1 MSETGVCFIE
11 GICKGIM
18 EFLQHAVKYVPIF
31 GISSR
36 LPLLYVAFLVA
47 STVCSAQKSG
57 ADFSNVA
64 EIPIDEVRF
73 EGNSRFSDA
82 ELADAVSSRPSER
95 NVARE
100 VFLYLY
106 RNFHRNPFVPHRI
119 ADRFLNIAKSMPD
132 GLRYFSE
139 AAARDDA
146 DLIEE
151 IYNQRGYHETSVTYN
166 FDHDSENKKYVLTFL
181 VNEGNSYQVRS
192 LIYLGLNNL
201 PATVKVQI
209 LREMRFKSG
218 NVFDEIRIR
227 RDADAIEDI
236 LKNNG
241 WYFSSYQHEKPTVF
255 TDTTHKSDSIVVNF
269 TLGKRIIT
277 GEISVERQLNGQS
290 AITDDL
296 VRAISELRTGEWY
309 SRRKA
314 VATINALY
322 QLGVYDF
329 VSIDTVGRQVMPDST
344 VELYNIRIFTR
355 YKEQGEFNVS
365 PFLNRTAN
373 DNLTNFGGEISLTHR
388 NVFGAAQNGNIFA
401 RYMWNDFQFSVPAG
415 FSSVSTEI
423 QTGLS
428 FIQPVLES
436 FDSWRIS
443 GSSQVLYSRKFVIPH
458 VAVNAFSAKISLPII
473 FPPWTYITSALPE
486 ISAEAQSVENGEM
499 IPSADVAGDAQ
510 LGVIEPLRT
519 LNRFTGNV
527 FRLTGVSLGFSV
539 SGDNRNDLF
548 APAEGHLFSFT
559 PESAFGPLAL
569 YQKLQATYLFFEP
582 LAARSVFAAKLRLGH
597 IFADSGA
604 YVPVERLFY
613 AGGANSVRSYG
624 ARMLFDPFANK
635 HLPDSLK
642 HFENIGILTGSRS
655 IIEGSFEYR
664 LTFARPSG
672 TSSFIASQI
681 ERMGVA
687 FFMDYGSTY
696 NSSALSPN
704 LVEIL
709 SNIAVG
715 FGCGFRYSTP
725 VGPFRLD
732 LATKLYD
739 PMSVGRTFIT
749 QRAPFEDIQLLI
761 GLGHAF

>member
-1 MSETGVCFIE
+1 MNFSRYTIKSASF
-11 GICKGIM
+11 
-18 EFLQHAVKYVPIF
+18 F
-31 GISSR
+31 GKFSR
-36 LPLLYVAFLVA
+36 LSFLAVVFITTTA
-47 STVCSAQKSG
+47 IAYAQKSG
-57 ADFSNVA
+57 TDYSDIA

-73 EGNSRFSDA
+73 EGNRRFSDA
-82 ELADAVSSRPSER
+82 ELADAVTSRPSER

-100 VFLYLY
+100 IFLYLY
-106 RNFHRNPFVPHRI
+106 RNFHRNRFVPHRI
-119 ADRFLNIAKSMPD
+119 ADRFLTVAKSMPD

-139 AAARDDA
+139 SAARDDA

-151 IYNQRGYHETSVTYN
+151 IYNQSGYHETSVTYN
-166 FDHDSENKKYVLTFL
+166 FERDPASKKYALSFF
-181 VNEGNSYQVRS
+181 VNEGKSYYVRS
-192 LIYLGLNNL
+192 LTYLGLDNL
-201 PATVKVQI
+201 PDDIKV
-209 LREMRFKSG
+209 LVRREMRFKTGSI
-218 NVFDEIRIR
+218 FDEIRIR
-227 RDADAIEDI
+227 READNIEDI

-241 WYFSSYQHEKPTVF
+241 WYFSSYQREKPTVY
-255 TDTTHKSDSIVVNF
+255 TDTTAKSDSVIVNF
-269 TLGKRIIT
+269 TLGKRIVI
-277 GEISVERQLNGQS
+277 GKIGVERQVSGQS

-296 VRAISELRTGEWY
+296 VRAISELREGEWY

-314 VATINALY
+314 VTTVNALY
-322 QLGVYDF
+322 QLGVYDY
-329 VSIDTVGRQVMPDST
+329 VSIDTVGRQILPDST
-344 VELYNIRIFTR
+344 SEVYNINIFTR

-401 RYMWNDFQFSVPAG
+401 RYMWNDFQFSLPSG

-428 FIQPVLES
+428 FIQPVLETFGS
-436 FDSWRIS
+436 LRIS
-443 GSSQVLYSRKFVIPH
+443 GSAQTLYSRKFVIPQ
-458 VAVNAFSAKISLPII
+458 VAVNAFSAKISLPVV

-499 IPSADVAGDAQ
+499 IPSADVAGEAQ

-519 LNRFTGNV
+519 LNRFTGNI

-539 SGDNRNDLF
+539 SGDSRNDLF
-548 APAEGHLFSFT
+548 APTEGHLFSFT

-569 YQKLQATYLFFEP
+569 YQKFQVAYLYFEP
-582 LAARSVFAAKLRLGH
+582 LAARTVFAAKLRLGH
-597 IFADSGA
+597 ILADSGA

-624 ARMLFDPFANK
+624 ARMLFDPFAGK

-642 HFENIGILTGSRS
+642 YSENIGILTGSRS
-655 IIEGSFEYR
+655 LIEGSFEYR
-664 LTFARPSG
+664 FTFARPSG

-681 ERMGVA
+681 ERMGIA
-687 FFMDYGSTY
+687 FFLDYGSTY

-704 LVEIL
+704 LSEIL

-725 VGPFRLD
+725 VGPFRVD
-732 LATKLYD
+732 FATKLYD
-739 PMSVGRTFIT
+739 PMSTDRPFIM
-749 QRAPFEDIQLLI
+749 QRAPFEDLQLLI
-761 GLGHAF
+761 GLGHSF